1 MRSNKIFAFLAS
13 ILVLSMLL
21 AACAPQAAPTAAPQ
35 TEAPAATAAPAATEP
50 PAPAKEP
57 VFMTVNVEQVSTWT
71 AQLQPLLARRALPG
85 SDRHV
90 RAVDDLQQSH
100 RRAGPLAGYRI

>member
-1 MRSNKIFAFLAS
+1 MKIDKIFAFLAS

-35 TEAPAATAAPAATEP
+35 VEVPAATVAPAVPSAPAATEP
-50 PAPAKEP
+50 PAPPVEP

-71 AQLQPLLARRALPG
+71 RNFNPFSPDVRYPAQ
-85 SDRHV
+85 
-90 RAVDDLQQSH
+90 
-100 RRAGPLAGYRI
+100 AGM